1 MVVQLRLQSDVG
13 SVRSSRV
20 DVCASFVHYL
30 LGVPKFV
37 KIDYSRTN
45 NWKNKKKLPV
55 HLTSN
60 FLQQVAIV
68 NIFFQLVGH
77 FTFDVSSIFVNAV
90 NTCHVCS
97 YVYESVCGCVF
108 VVWVIIVSDYSEFRI
123 NYSILLFSRIV
134 YLVCVHE
141 FLVPCFSSCDRPFR
155 ELAPRWAFW
164 NWKFHWGQEQAT
176 SPVSNSN
183 SHRSKIIRES
193 ELLETL
199 INFIP
204 AKRIL
209 RSNSW
214 HFGVSLQK
222 LESIFRI
229 LEWSSLQFIFV
240 CLFWFSLLSLKK
252 VEYSN
257 LWAKLVSFLLCDIQ
271 Q

>member
-1 MVVQLRLQSDVG
+1 MIALMILIETNRSQTINILVHRAVGRSLASLLLDSLSKLSFFLLVNGSSASPSPSDVG
-13 SVRSSRV
+13 SVRFSRV

-183 SHRSKIIRES
+183 SHR
-193 ELLETL
+193 
-199 INFIP
+199 
-204 AKRIL
+204 
-209 RSNSW
+209 
-214 HFGVSLQK
+214 
-222 LESIFRI
+222 
-229 LEWSSLQFIFV
+229 
-240 CLFWFSLLSLKK
+240 
-252 VEYSN
+252 
-257 LWAKLVSFLLCDIQ
+257 
-271 Q
+271 